1 MICIVRSRTCS
12 LIVLD
17 RTLVDMTFVAHSIT
31 NQNVE
36 QECLSALCRA
46 LFMNDINSINDHM
59 LFTNQLGDT
68 VII

>member
-1 MICIVRSRTCS
+1 MIKIFMIFKS
-12 LIVLD
+12 
-17 RTLVDMTFVAHSIT
+17 HSEGNSILK
-31 NQNVE
+31 